1 MTVRDAFAEEQPKL
15 LALPDNPFPTDER
28 VEVSAGKTPY
38 VRYDLNDYSIPHP
51 HVRKILTVAA
61 SLTRVRVLDG
71 VDSIAEH
78 TRSYGKGEQI
88 EDPSH
93 IKALIDYKHRA
104 REHSGQDRLSH
115 AAPGSVELL
124 ELAVQRG
131 HRPGTV
137 LSLLTGMLDDYG
149 AGELAC
155 AIDEALQQHAPHPN
169 AVRQVLERRREQR
182 NQPPP
187 LAITLPDN
195 PKAKNAVVRPASLA
209 CYDQLNPKSI
219 ADEEGPETTPVIPG
233 ESHD

>member
-1 MTVRDAFAEEQPKL
+1 
-15 LALPDNPFPTDER
+15 
-28 VEVSAGKTPY
+28 
-38 VRYDLNDYSIPHP
+38 VRYDLNDYSIPHT
-51 HVRKILTVAA
+51 HVRKTLTVAA

-88 EDPSH
+88 EDSSH
-93 IKALIDYKHRA
+93 IKALIEHKHHA
-104 REHSGQDRLSH
+104 REHSGQDRLAH
-115 AAPGSVELL
+115 AAPGSIELL

-137 LSLLTGMLDDYG
+137 ISLLTDMLDDYG
-149 AGELAC
+149 AGELAS
-155 AIDEALQQHAPHPN
+155 AIDEALQQQAPHPN

-187 LAITLPDN
+187 LAIPLPDN

-209 CYDQLNPKSI
+209 CYDQLNPVSN
-219 ADEEGPETTPVIPG
+219 ASEDSEPRPETKPPSSG